1 MMFKKIILFVLILFV
16 SGCAELGIES
26 EPLEPSSGHI
36 NIEESPAAESEI
48 PALVEQAPVL
58 PEPSPVEPLERY
70 TVVVN
75 EVPVKELLFALARDA
90 KINVDIHPAISGVV
104 TINAVEQTLPQI
116 LKRITRQ
123 VDIRYEYE
131 GDNLFIVLDE
141 PFLRIYEVGYLNLS
155 RETSGSVTV
164 STQIASTSS
173 GGDSGGG
180 GGGNTSTTSI
190 TSESHHDFWEN
201 LEISIIAILGDSEG
215 SSEGDSNSIVVNAES
230 GLITVNATASQ
241 HDQIQGLIDRTL
253 ESIKRQVLIQATIV
267 EVDLSDQYQ
276 AGIDWSVLDLG
287 ASGFLLGSNLLGG
300 AGFVFD
306 EIGNLGLGNPGLNG
320 PPVTSST
327 TNIEYRDVDASGKRI
342 NAIVSL
348 LSEFGDTRV
357 LSSPQIMVLNNH
369 TAVLKVVENFVYFEV
384 EQKIESG
391 NALTGTGPL
400 LATTTTARTIPIG
413 LVLTVIPQ
421 ISRDDSVILNVR
433 PTISSVVRTE
443 IDPNPALVLVQNEIP
458 VVRVREMESIL
469 RVNSNQI
476 AVLGGLMQDTI
487 RNRDRKTPFLAD
499 LPLVGNL
506 FKAVDRESIKSELVI
521 FLRPIVIKNASLD
534 GDLKEYRPFLNPDRY
549 EKTSSVIE

>member
-58 PEPSPVEPLERY
+58 PEPGPVEPLERY

-141 PFLRIYEVGYLNLS
+141 PFFRIYEVGYLNLS

-180 GGGNTSTTSI
+180 GGRNTSTTSI
-190 TSESHHDFWEN
+190 TSESHHEFWEN
-201 LEISIIAILGDSEG
+201 LETSITAIIGGSLGSG
-215 SSEGDSNSIVVNAES
+215 ADSNSIVVNPES
-230 GLITVNATASQ
+230 GLITVSATASQ
-241 HDQIQGLIDRTL
+241 HEQIQGLIDRTL
-253 ESIKRQVLIQATIV
+253 ESIKRQVLIQATVV

-276 AGIDWSVLDLG
+276 HGIDWTVIGLG
-287 ASGFLLGSNLLGG
+287 GAGFALGSNLLGG
-300 AGFVFD
+300 AGFVID
-306 EIGNLGLGNPGLNG
+306 EIGNLGLANPGLNG

-327 TNIEYRDVDASGKRI
+327 TNIEYFDADASGQRL

-348 LSEFGDTRV
+348 LSEFGETRV

-384 EQKIESG
+384 EQEIESG

-443 IDPNPALVLVQNEIP
+443 IDPNPALVLVRNEIP